1 MPNLSTVDLNAL
13 AEWLRTTG
21 LLLIGLVIAGW
32 VALRLSR
39 PVIRRLVARAL
50 DRRATESTAQELS
63 AVELRKRVE
72 TIEAFL
78 NGLARLAV
86 VLLIIAVALAA
97 LGLLPALAGLSILG
111 AALAIVLQN
120 VIRDYLNGMFILLE
134 NQYSLGDVVKI
145 AGVSGTVE
153 EFSLRRTNLRD
164 LDGTLHVVPNG
175 QVIVASNMTRTWGRV
190 NLDVTVAYG
199 TDIDRVI
206 DIVDE
211 VGRALAADPVW
222 RRRVLEPPRVDRVA
236 SLGDYGITLK
246 ILGNVRAADRWA
258 AAGELRKRLLEVFRD
273 NAIEL
278 PRPARVVFAGEQ
290 PTTSGAHLAAAGPT
304 DEELGAETD

>member
-175 QVIVASNMTRTWGRV
+175 QVIVA
-190 NLDVTVAYG
+190 LDVTVAYG

-278 PRPARVVFAGEQ
+278 PRPARVVFAGEP